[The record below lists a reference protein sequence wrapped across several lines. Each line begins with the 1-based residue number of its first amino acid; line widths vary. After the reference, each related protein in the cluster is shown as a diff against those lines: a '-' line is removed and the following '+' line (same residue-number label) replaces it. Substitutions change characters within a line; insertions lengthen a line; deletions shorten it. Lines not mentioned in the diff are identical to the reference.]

1 MTGVQ
6 TCALPI
12 LKAKNAGANSGDDT
26 ASKISAKMGGAYQ
39 IADWLEAY
47 ANWGQGLHSNDARG
61 VVSKATP
68 VPGLVRGSGWEGGLR
83 FQEGGFT
90 ATAAYWWLRVDSE
103 LKFVGD
109 SNSVEP
115 TGKSARDGLELTMFW
130 RPYDWLAIDGV
141 YTKTN
146 AKYVNAPG
154 VDHIPEALETVG
166 ELGVSG
172 VWPEYEASIRLRQV
186 GPYPLLEDNSVR
198 ARSEADVNMRVA
210 WKPGQIGRA
219 HV

>member
-1 MTGVQ
+1 M
-6 TCALPI
+6 CSSDL
-12 LKAKNAGANSGDDT
+12 
-26 ASKISAKMGGAYQ
+26 
-39 IADWLEAY
+39 
-47 ANWGQGLHSNDARG
+47 
-61 VVSKATP
+61 
-68 VPGLVRGSGWEGGLR
+68 
-83 FQEGGFT
+83 
-90 ATAAYWWLRVDSE
+90 AYWWLRVDSE

-210 WKPGQIGRA
+210 WKPGRYTVFAELLNAVNEHGKDIKYVYTARLPGEPLAGTDGILSRA
-219 HV
+219 EEPRTVRVGLNMEF